1 MIKAGLMQNSGAVE
15 MRLAQHAARLTFE
28 ALSSA
33 AVEQAQI
40 FVADTL
46 SVGVAGSRVPELQP
60 LIRAVKG
67 WGTQTSVGVWGQ
79 NWCADPSQ
87 AVLLNAFQIHCQ
99 EFDCLHEGA
108 VLHAMATLLPV
119 LAAQAQTAAGPVSG
133 REFLTAVAAGVDVA
147 CTLGLAANQGLLF
160 FRPAT
165 AGGFGAVAGL
175 SNLRGFTA
183 QQTLSAFG
191 HQLAQVSGTMQGHTE
206 GSVILPLQVGVNARA
221 AWQSCDLT
229 AAGFPS
235 LNQPITGKFGYLPL
249 FEGDF
254 DIGSLLDELGQQWR
268 VEQLSHKPFP
278 SGRACHGGVEGL
290 MALRREHGF
299 GADQVSRITVK
310 GPPLINH
317 LVNRP
322 PIQNPSPNYARL
334 CMPYVLAKV
343 LQHGEIEPMH
353 YDQDALNDPVTFA
366 LSQKVTMVSDGN
378 PDPNA
383 FAPQTVTVELTN
395 GECLV
400 KALNEV
406 LASPSRRLGK
416 EAREKKFRDC
426 WALAAAEL
434 EPPDST
440 MAQLDALQTLDD
452 VKPLLA
458 RLTNNDISGELNA
471 IKR

>member
-1 MIKAGLMQNSGAVE
+1 MQKSGDVE
-15 MRLAQHAARLTFE
+15 LRLAEHAAGLTFE
-28 ALSSA
+28 SLSTA

-46 SVGVAGSRVPELQP
+46 SVGVAGSRVAELQP
-60 LIRAVKG
+60 LINAVKG

-119 LAAQAQTAAGPVSG
+119 LAAQTQTAARPVSG
-133 REFLTAVAAGVDVA
+133 SQFLTAVVAGVDVA
-147 CTLGLAANQGLLF
+147 CTLGLAANQGLRF

-175 SNLRGFTA
+175 ANLRGFDTG
-183 QQTLSAFG
+183 QTLSAFG

-206 GSVILPLQVGVNARA
+206 GTVILPLQVGVNARA

-235 LNQPITGKFGYLPL
+235 LANPITGKFGYLPL
-249 FEGDF
+249 FEGEF
-254 DIGSLLDELGQQWR
+254 GIGSLLDELGHIWR

-299 GADQVSRITVK
+299 GVEQVKRITVK

-322 PIQNPSPNYARL
+322 PIQNPSSNYARL
-334 CMPYVLAKV
+334 CMPYVLAKL
-343 LQHGEIEPMH
+343 LQHGEIEPKH
-353 YDQDALNDPVTFA
+353 YDQDALEDPVTFA
-366 LSQKVTMVSDGN
+366 LSQKVTILSDGN
-378 PDPNA
+378 PDPNS
-383 FAPQTVTVELTN
+383 FVPQTVTVELTN

-400 KALNEV
+400 KVLSEV
-406 LASPSRRLGK
+406 LASPSRRLDK
-416 EAREKKFRDC
+416 QARDKKFRAC
-426 WALAAAEL
+426 WALAKTEL
-434 EPPDST
+434 EPPDT
-440 MAQLDALQTLDD
+440 IMAQLEQLHALED
-452 VKPLLA
+452 VKPLLGQ
-458 RLTNNDISGELNA
+458 LTNQNISG
-471 IKR
+471 

>member
-1 MIKAGLMQNSGAVE
+1 
-15 MRLAQHAARLTFE
+15 
-28 ALSSA
+28 
-33 AVEQAQI
+33 
-40 FVADTL
+40 
-46 SVGVAGSRVPELQP
+46 
-60 LIRAVKG
+60 
-67 WGTQTSVGVWGQ
+67 
-79 NWCADPSQ
+79 
-87 AVLLNAFQIHCQ
+87 
-99 EFDCLHEGA
+99 
-108 VLHAMATLLPV
+108 
-119 LAAQAQTAAGPVSG
+119 
-133 REFLTAVAAGVDVA
+133 
-147 CTLGLAANQGLLF
+147 
-160 FRPAT
+160 
-165 AGGFGAVAGL
+165 
-175 SNLRGFTA
+175 
-183 QQTLSAFG
+183 
-191 HQLAQVSGTMQGHTE
+191 
-206 GSVILPLQVGVNARA
+206 
-221 AWQSCDLT
+221 
-229 AAGFPS
+229 
-235 LNQPITGKFGYLPL
+235 
-249 FEGDF
+249 
-254 DIGSLLDELGQQWR
+254 
-268 VEQLSHKPFP
+268 
-278 SGRACHGGVEGL
+278 
-290 MALRREHGF
+290 
-299 GADQVSRITVK
+299 
-310 GPPLINH
+310 
-317 LVNRP
+317 
-322 PIQNPSPNYARL
+322 
-334 CMPYVLAKV
+334 MPYVLAKV

>member
-1 MIKAGLMQNSGAVE
+1 MQQSNAVE
-15 MRLAQHAARLTFE
+15 LRLAEHASGLTFGMIP
-28 ALSSA
+28 SA
-33 AVEQAQI
+33 AIEQAQI
-40 FVADTL
+40 FIADTL
-46 SVGVAGSRVPELQP
+46 SVGVAGSRVAELQP
-60 LIRAVKG
+60 LIDAVKG
-67 WGTQTSVGVWGQ
+67 WGSQTNVGVWGQ
-79 NWCADPSQ
+79 NECVDPSQ

-119 LAAQAQTAAGPVSG
+119 LVAQVQTAAHRVSG
-133 REFLTAVAAGVDVA
+133 QQFLTAVVAGVDVA
-147 CTLGLAANQGLLF
+147 CTLGLAANQGLRF

-175 SNLRGFTA
+175 ANLRGFDA
-183 QQTLSAFG
+183 KQTLSAFG

-206 GSVILPLQVGVNARA
+206 GSAVLPLQVGLNARA

-235 LNQPITGKFGYLPL
+235 LANPISGKFGYLPM
-249 FEGDF
+249 FESDF
-254 DIGSLLDELGQQWR
+254 EIGSLLDELGQQWR

-278 SGRACHGGVEGL
+278 CGRACHGGVEGL
-290 MALRREHGF
+290 MALRHEHGF
-299 GADQVSRITVK
+299 AVEQVLRVTVT

-322 PIQNPSPNYARL
+322 PLEHPSPNYARL

-343 LQHGEIEPMH
+343 LQHGEIEPTH
-353 YDQDALNDPVTFA
+353 YDRVALEDPVTFA

-378 PDPNA
+378 PDPNT
-383 FAPQTVTVELTN
+383 FAPQTVTVELQG
-395 GECLV
+395 GESLV
-400 KALNEV
+400 MTLKDV
-406 LASPSRRLGK
+406 LASPTRPLSK
-416 EAREKKFRDC
+416 AARDKKFKAC
-426 WALAAAEL
+426 WALAAAAL
-434 EPPDST
+434 ESPDT
-440 MAQLDALQTLDD
+440 VMAQLEQLQTIDD

-458 RLTNNDISGELNA
+458 RLTHHNISRESNA